1 MPLIPQVGRSSFR
14 ARTLLV
20 FIWSVLILGVALH
33 LFPFLWMVSASMKP
47 TQEIF
52 KDPGRLIPSEPTV
65 ASYQLLFNTHRTDTV
80 FKYPMWYYIAN
91 SLIIVCTTVGFQ
103 IPITMLLAY
112 AVSRLHTGW
121 PKTVLFYF
129 AIGTLMIP
137 GEISTIPRFLLLSHF
152 PWPTRDIPNIP
163 FTDVTAPSITFIGT
177 YMGVILP
184 ACFNAFNFLLFK
196 GFFDT
201 LPNELFESA
210 RLDGASEWRV
220 VVSLLIPLSFPVVMV
235 TTYFAFT
242 AVWNSFLTPYIILMN
257 EQSKW
262 PLSVVLYKLSRFLTG
277 WNVPEA
283 ASASPEQLEMMR
295 QGIGFNALMA
305 LSVIETIPLFTVFVI
320 FREQIMK
327 GVRLQGLK

>member
-14 ARTLLV
+14 LRSLLI
-20 FIWSVLILGVALH
+20 FIWCVLILGVTLH
-33 LFPFLWMVSASMKP
+33 LFPFVWMVCASIKP
-47 TQEIF
+47 TQEVF
-52 KDPGRLIPSEPTV
+52 QDPGRLIPDDPTIASYKLLVSTHRISSVFRYPMYYYILNSMLIVGSTV
-65 ASYQLLFNTHRTDTV
+65 AL
-80 FKYPMWYYIAN
+80 
-91 SLIIVCTTVGFQ
+91 Q

-112 AVSRLHTGW
+112 AVSRLHKGW
-121 PKTVLFYF
+121 SKTVLFYF

-137 GEISTIPRFLLLSHF
+137 VEISTIPRFLLLSHF
-152 PWPTRDIPNIP
+152 PWPTRAIPDIP
-163 FTDVTAPSITFIGT
+163 FTNSPMPSVSFIGT
-177 YMGVILP
+177 YLGVVLP

-201 LPNELFESA
+201 LPKELFESA

-220 VVSLLIPLSFPVVMV
+220 VVSLLVPLSFPVLMV

-242 AVWNSFLTPYIILMN
+242 ATWNSFLTPYIILMN

-262 PLSVVLYKLSRFLTG
+262 PLSVVLYKLSRYLTG
-277 WNVPEA
+277 FHVPEA
-283 ASASPEQLEMMR
+283 ASANPEQLEMMR

-305 LSVIETIPLFTVFVI
+305 LSVIETIPLFTIFVF

>member
-1 MPLIPQVGRSSFR
+1 
-14 ARTLLV
+14 
-20 FIWSVLILGVALH
+20 
-33 LFPFLWMVSASMKP
+33 
-47 TQEIF
+47 
-52 KDPGRLIPSEPTV
+52 
-65 ASYQLLFNTHRTDTV
+65 
-80 FKYPMWYYIAN
+80 
-91 SLIIVCTTVGFQ
+91 
-103 IPITMLLAY
+103 MLLAY
-112 AVSRLHTGW
+112 AVSRLHVGW
-121 PKTVLFYF
+121 SKTFLFYF

-137 GEISTIPRFLLLSHF
+137 SEISTIPRFLLLSHF

-163 FTDVTAPSITFIGT
+163 FTDVVAPSVTFIGS
-177 YMGVILP
+177 YFGVILP

-201 LPNELFESA
+201 LPKELFESA

-220 VVSLLIPLSFPVVMV
+220 VVSLLVPLSWPVLMV

-242 AVWNSFLTPYIILMN
+242 ATWNSFLTPYIILMN
-257 EQSKW
+257 EQEKW

-283 ASASPEQLEMMR
+283 ASASPEQMEMMR

-305 LSVIETIPLFTVFVI
+305 LSVVETIPLFTIFVL